1 MIAIVVLTLR
11 ITRWDA
17 SARVR
22 HVRPNGTEP
31 LMEDHSGSPEDPHDS
46 TSHWKAL
53 VQLGAPGSEWDEAR
67 KQPTHQTP
75 RAGTEG
81 ATLSILAFLN
91 TPAPRAPFRHF
102 TAGETAPRLP

>member
-1 MIAIVVLTLR
+1 MVSDRNRVLTLR

-17 SARVR
+17 NARVR
-22 HVRPNGTEP
+22 HARPNGT
-31 LMEDHSGSPEDPHDS
+31 EDPHDS

-53 VQLGAPGSEWDEAR
+53 VQLGAPGSKWDEAR

>member
-1 MIAIVVLTLR
+1 MIAIVVSILR

-22 HVRPNGTEP
+22 RVRPDGTEP
-31 LMEDHSGSPEDPHDS
+31 PMEDHSRSPEDPHDS

-67 KQPTHQTP
+67 KQPTHRTP
-75 RAGTEG
+75 HAGTDG
-81 ATLSILAFLN
+81 AIPSLLAFLN
-91 TPAPRAPFRHF
+91 TPALRAPLRYF

>member
-53 VQLGAPGSEWDEAR
+53 VQLGALGSEWDEAM
-67 KQPTHQTP
+67 KQPTHRTLH
-75 RAGTEG
+75 AGTDG
-81 ATLSILAFLN
+81 ATPSLSAFLN
-91 TPAPRAPFRHF
+91 TPAPRAPFRYS
-102 TAGETAPRLP
+102 TAGETAPHLP